1 MIENRFPWH
10 KSLVSDLNTAI
21 DGDRLGHG
29 LLIEGPHGLGK
40 LDLAFLVAG
49 AVLDKTPVVE
59 DGRVQPPSHPDF
71 RWVTLETDDKGRL
84 RKQVTV
90 DQVREACR
98 ALSLTSYA
106 GGAKV
111 TVVAPAERMN
121 RNAANSLLKTL
132 EEPNPDTLLILVRA
146 RTDTLPATIASR
158 CQRLRVPIPETGD
171 AELWLRERH
180 GDADWPRLLH
190 LAGGA
195 PLTAAD
201 YATAGYEAV
210 DGRFSEHM
218 AGLLCGRMDP
228 IEVAAEWASA
238 DQGLEGCL
246 RWLSAWTDHVAW
258 RRQTGSWRV
267 QPPVETPETVIDAI
281 PAAWIY
287 WYRDEVH
294 RAMRRMDGALNVEL
308 TLENLLVPWAQGL
321 EPQEGHG

>member
-1 MIENRFPWH
+1 M
-10 KSLVSDLNTAI
+10 SDLNSAI
-21 DGDRLGHG
+21 GADRLGHG
-29 LLIEGPHGLGK
+29 LLIEGPPGVGK
-40 LDLAFLVAG
+40 LELAFLVAA
-49 AVLDKTPVVE
+49 AVLEKAPVFE
-59 DGRVQPPSHPDF
+59 EGRVQPPAHPDF

-84 RKQVTV
+84 RKQLTV
-90 DQVREACR
+90 DQIREACR
-98 ALSLTSYA
+98 VLALTSYA

-111 TVVAPAERMN
+111 TVLAPAERMN

-158 CQRLRVPIPETGD
+158 CQRLRVPIPAAGE
-171 AELWLRERH
+171 AEAWLRERH
-180 GDADWPRLLH
+180 GEADWPRLLH

-195 PLTAAD
+195 PLTAAE
-201 YATAGYEAV
+201 YALAGYEAV
-210 DGRFSEHM
+210 DGRFSEQI
-218 AGLLCGRMDP
+218 AGLLTGRMDP
-228 IEVAAEWASA
+228 VEVAAEWAGA

-258 RRQTGSWRV
+258 RRVTGDWRV

-294 RAMRRMDGALNVEL
+294 RAMRRMDGSLNVEL

-321 EPQEGHG
+321 EPQEGQG